1 MSILRKKTISDVLDR
16 SSKGPELKKNLNVLE
31 LFMLG
36 LGAIL
41 GTGIFVIT
49 GEAAAS
55 LSGPAVTV
63 SYTIAGITAILI
75 ALTYTEI
82 ATMIPSSGG
91 AYSYTFVA
99 FGEIF
104 AWMVSW
110 MVILYFL
117 LSVSTIA
124 AGWSG
129 YLVSMLDS
137 GGIHL
142 PIEITRIPSEGG
154 IINLP
159 PMIITLI
166 ITMMLIKGT
175 KDSARLNIILVGV
188 KILAIFIFIF
198 TAAPYF
204 DAVNCFKHN
213 YPYNKDLFLS
223 NSFMPFGLHGVIS
236 GATLVF
242 FAYNGFDALASTA
255 EECKNPKR
263 DLIIAILGS
272 LTFCMALYIIAS
284 GILVGIIPFNLIDH
298 KSSLPSALNY
308 VGHNITASI
317 ISAGVIFGMASVI
330 LVQTFALSRVVLTVA
345 RDKLLPNY
353 LTKIHAKYN
362 TPYRIICILGVLI
375 SLIAGFMPLSVIST
389 LSSVGALSSFMVVC
403 LALIILRKKY
413 PDVTRPFK
421 CPLAHLVGTTSI
433 ILCVILLSSV
443 MQKVGIY
450 TLIWVIIGLS
460 IYFITYTYRR
470 KVL

>member
-1 MSILRKKTISDVLDR
+1 MSIFRRKTISDVLDH
-16 SSKGPELKKNLNVLE
+16 SNKGPELKKTLNALE

-41 GTGIFVIT
+41 GTGIFVVT

-55 LSGPAVTV
+55 LAGPAVTI
-63 SYTIAGITAILI
+63 SYAIAGITAILI

-129 YLVSMLDS
+129 YLVAMLDS

-175 KDSARLNIILVGV
+175 KDSAKLNIILVSV
-188 KILAIFIFIF
+188 KILAIFLFIYK
-198 TAAPYF
+198 AAPYF
-204 DAVNCFKHN
+204 DAVNYLKHN
-213 YPYNKDLFLS
+213 YPYNKDLLLS
-223 NSFMPFGLHGVIS
+223 SPFMPFGLHGVIS

-242 FAYNGFDALASTA
+242 FAYNGFDALASAA

-272 LTFCMALYIIAS
+272 LIFCMILYILAS
-284 GILVGIIPFNLIDH
+284 GILVGVMPFNLIDQ
-298 KSSLPSALNY
+298 KSSLPSALHY

-330 LVQTFALSRVVLTVA
+330 LVQTFALSRVILTVA
-345 RDKLLPNY
+345 RDRLLPSY

-362 TPYRIICILGVLI
+362 TPYRIIFILGILI
-375 SLIAGFMPLSVIST
+375 SLIAGFIPLSVIST

-403 LALIILRKKY
+403 LALIILRKQY
-413 PDVTRPFK
+413 PNANRPFT
-421 CPLAHLVGTTSI
+421 CPFAYIVGISSI
-433 ILCVILLSSV
+433 ILCLILLTSV
-443 MQKVGIY
+443 MSKVGIY
-450 TLIWVIIGLS
+450 TLLWVILGLTV
-460 IYFITYTYRR
+460 YFITYKYRM
-470 KVL
+470 KK